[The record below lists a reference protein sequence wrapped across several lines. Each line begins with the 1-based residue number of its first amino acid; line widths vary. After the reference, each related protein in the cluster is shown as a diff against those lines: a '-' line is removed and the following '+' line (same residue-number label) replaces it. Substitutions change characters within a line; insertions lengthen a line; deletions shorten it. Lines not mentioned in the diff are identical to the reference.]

1 MPIAIKLGR
10 STWIRSLD
18 GPKNTYPLRRQI
30 LMQSLHSPVQVMG
43 IDAGGTMTDTFFV
56 REDGSFVVGKA
67 QSNPGDESQAIY
79 ESSIDALAEWK
90 LKVDDVFPELLTCV
104 YSGTA
109 MLNRVVQRKGLDV
122 GLMCN
127 RGFEDIHSMGR
138 AAQSYLGY
146 ALEERIHLNCHRYDE
161 PLVPLSRTRGV
172 TERTDVQGQVVIP
185 LREDEVRVATR
196 ELVARGSKA
205 IVISLLQSHK
215 NEQSEQRARD
225 ICREELIKIGANIPV
240 FATVDYYPS
249 RKESHRTNTT
259 ILEAYAA
266 EPSRETLKKVS
277 DRFKKHGA
285 KFDLRVMATHGGTIG
300 WKARELARTIV
311 SGPIGGVIGSKFLGE
326 KLGYENIACSD
337 IGGTSFDMAII
348 TKGNFAIQSDPDMA
362 RLLLSLPLVAMDSV
376 GAGAGSF
383 IRIDPYSKAIKLG
396 PDSAGY
402 RVGMC
407 WADSGLDTV
416 SVSDCHVVLGYLN
429 PDNFLGGAIK
439 LDVNRARKYLKEQI
453 ADPLGLT
460 VEDAAAGVIEL
471 LDLNLREYMRSVISA
486 KGYNPADFVC
496 FSYGGAGPVH
506 TYGYTE
512 GLGFKDVVVP
522 AWAAGFSA
530 FGCACA
536 EYEYRYDKSVDI
548 GVGPKAS
555 DAEKVQACKTL
566 TEAWGELSEKVIEE
580 FVINGFKPEDVLLR
594 PGYRMQFMGQLND
607 LEINSPITQAST
619 LADWEKMVH
628 AFDQTYARVY
638 ASSASSPELG
648 FGVTGAIM
656 RGSVISSK
664 PELPEEADAGPI
676 PPKEA
681 HIGSRPFYRHKKWQD
696 AQIWS
701 MEALKAGNR
710 VVGPAI
716 VESPS
721 TTFIVPLGFETYCDK
736 HRLFHLK
743 EVKQGAQ
750 S

>member
-1 MPIAIKLGR
+1 MH
-10 STWIRSLD
+10 T
-18 GPKNTYPLRRQI
+18 Q
-30 LMQSLHSPVQVMG
+30 HSPVQVMG

-56 REDGSFVVGKA
+56 REDGAFVVGKA

-79 ESSIDALAEWK
+79 ESSVDALAEWQR
-90 LKVDDVFPELLTCV
+90 KVDEVFPELLTCV

-138 AAQSYLGY
+138 AIQSYLGY

-172 TERTDVQGQVVIP
+172 TERTDVQGQIVIP
-185 LREDEVRVATR
+185 LREDEVRTATR

-215 NEQSEQRARD
+215 NEQSELRARD
-225 ICREELIKIGANIPV
+225 LCREELKAIGVDIPV

-249 RKESHRTNTT
+249 RKETHRTNTT
-259 ILEAYAA
+259 VLEAYAA
-266 EPSRETLKKVS
+266 EPSRATLKKVS

-300 WKARELARTIV
+300 WKAKELARTIV

-326 KLGYENIACSD
+326 KLGYDNIACSD

-362 RLLLSLPLVAMDSV
+362 RLVLSLPLVAMDSV

-439 LDVNRARKYLKEQI
+439 LDVERARHHLKVQI
-453 ADPLGLT
+453 ADPLGLS

-536 EYEYRYDKSVDI
+536 EYEYRYDKSVDL
-548 GVGPKAS
+548 GVGPNAG
-555 DAEKVQACKTL
+555 DAEKLAACQTL
-566 TEAWGELSEKVIEE
+566 TEAWQELGAKVIEE

-607 LEINSPITQAST
+607 LEISSPVTTATT
-619 LADWEKMVH
+619 LADWDAMVK
-628 AFDQTYARVY
+628 AFDDTYARVY
-638 ASSASSPELG
+638 ATSASSPELG

-656 RGSVISSK
+656 RGSVVSSK
-664 PELPEEADAGPI
+664 PELPEEPDAGPV
-676 PPKEA
+676 PPPEA
-681 HIGSRPFYRHKKWQD
+681 HIGSRPFYRHKQWQE

-710 VVGPAI
+710 VTGPAI

-721 TTFIVPLGFETYCDK
+721 TTFIVPLGFETYCDA

-743 EVKQGAQ
+743 EVK
-750 S
+750 